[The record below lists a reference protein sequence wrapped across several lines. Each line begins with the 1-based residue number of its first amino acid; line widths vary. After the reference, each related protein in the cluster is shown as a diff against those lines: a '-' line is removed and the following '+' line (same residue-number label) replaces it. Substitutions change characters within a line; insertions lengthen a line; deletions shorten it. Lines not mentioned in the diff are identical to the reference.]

1 MGEAIMK
8 AVRIAAENN
17 VKIAFD
23 PNIRPELY
31 HGRVADFYEEIL
43 GYCDFLLTGKNEI
56 SLLCPNIEN
65 PIDYLVGEKER
76 IVVVK
81 DGSKGASLYTKKSG

>member
-43 GYCDFLLTGKNEI
+43 GYCDFLLTGKMK
-56 SLLCPNIEN
+56 SPCFV
-65 PIDYLVGEKER
+65 PILKIRLIIWWEK
-76 IVVVK
+76 
-81 DGSKGASLYTKKSG
+81 KKELSS

>member
-1 MGEAIMK
+1 MK

-81 DGSKGASLYTKKSG
+81 MVQKEHHFIRKKSG